1 MHVVRVPRCLML
13 VSLLSAISVLAAGW
27 SCDLDPSLPANITA
41 HAAEQPLCAG
51 FLNASAPPYS
61 ARGDGIHDDTIA
73 IQAALDDGYRNR
85 MAVILPAGKTFLI
98 SKQLRAVENGMP
110 IAHREYGY
118 QLIGAR
124 GAAPPTIRV
133 IDHATL
139 SDFPA
144 FYNTT
149 VDGKLYEVRAAIF
162 YALFDTPG
170 HNDSPSTYSMM
181 LRNVDID
188 LGNNP
193 QLSGVYMSGAQLC
206 SIEDVRIHGVAFTA
220 GVVGLPGSGGFSAN
234 IEVAGGAFA
243 VWEWEFRPN
252 PSITGLVALEQSVAG
267 ILLENS
273 RGPLVI
279 SGFVIR
285 SALGGAVGAIVQ
297 IQSWMARTE
306 CGGDASIAFEDGVI
320 QLVSNQSVAVINTD
334 ARDVSIN
341 SVWVQA
347 SSFTA
352 GIASD
357 SQAAKRIDRWAHTGG
372 THGCIA
378 IAEGKNASAAAS
390 SAFGV
395 PSLEGLARFPT
406 DTPPS
411 DETLRSMHSWTRA
424 DANAVAWSADKSIVI
439 DAWRDCGVTP
449 NWSDA
454 NDDDGAA
461 LTKCVAKAAGSGRPS
476 VVVFLPRGLYDI
488 LEPLVLPAGTNLIGA
503 GKHSTSLLMHAGE
516 AFAMKKGLA
525 NVLLLDG
532 NESSASS
539 VGRTTVVSD
548 LVLIQAQRSTLLEVR
563 SAKTWLRDVRTVPC
577 TYGKTP
583 NQPACVGG
591 DPATLPPGPSG
602 RVGGVLMTGAASGK
616 FYGFSLDHFDA
627 FLVPGDALMVVAN
640 SSSIRHGSRGK
651 GEIHIYQLSAEHL
664 STDYQVQV
672 WRSENVHLHAFKYE
686 SAGGTFRRG
695 LGGGLLSCHDSKHVS
710 IFGGSGNFGIMN
722 VTLSPVR
729 FLLE

>member
-1 MHVVRVPRCLML
+1 MPF
-13 VSLLSAISVLAAGW
+13 SLFTAISVLATGW
-27 SCDLDPSLPANITA
+27 SCTLDPSLPANLTV

-61 ARGDGIHDDTIA
+61 ACGDGITDDTAA
-73 IQAALDDGYRNR
+73 IQAALDDGYRHR

-124 GAAPPTIRV
+124 GSSPPTIKV

-149 VDGKLYEVRAAIF
+149 VGGKLYEVRAAIF
-162 YALFDTPG
+162 YALFDTKFPG
-170 HNDSPSTYSMM
+170 HSDDSPSTYSMM

-206 SIEDVRIHGVAFTA
+206 SLEDVRIHGVAFTA

-234 IEVAGGAFA
+234 IEVTGGAFA

-252 PSITGLVALEQSVAG
+252 PSISGLVALEQSVAG

-273 RGPLVI
+273 RGPLVV

-285 SALGGAVGAIVQ
+285 SALGGAAGVIVQ

-306 CGGDASIAFEDGVI
+306 CGGDASIALEDGLI
-320 QLVSNQSVAVINTD
+320 QLTNESVAVRNTD
-334 ARDVSIN
+334 TRDVSIN

-347 SSFTA
+347 NFFTA
-352 GIASD
+352 GVASD
-357 SQAAKRIDRWAHTGG
+357 SQAVKRINRWAHTGG

-378 IAEGKNASAAAS
+378 IAAGKNASAAAR
-390 SAFGV
+390 SAFGT
-395 PSLEGLARFPT
+395 PSLQGLAQFPT
-406 DTPPS
+406 ATPPS

-439 DAWRDCGVTP
+439 DAWRDCGATP

-454 NDDDGAA
+454 SDDDGAA
-461 LTKCVAKAAGSGRPS
+461 LAKCFAKAAGAGRPS
-476 VVVFLPRGLYDI
+476 VVFLPRGLYDI
-488 LEPLVLPAGTNLIGA
+488 LEPLALPAGTKLIGA
-503 GKHSTSLLMHAGE
+503 GKHCASLLMHVSE
-516 AFAMKKGLA
+516 AFAMKEGLP

-563 SAKTWLRDVRTVPC
+563 SAKTWLRDVRTAAC
-577 TYGKTP
+577 TYSKTP

-591 DPATLPPGPSG
+591 GPSHAASWTE
-602 RVGGVLMTGAASGK
+602 RPCRGGVDDGCCVWKILRLQSR
-616 FYGFSLDHFDA
+616 SL
-627 FLVPGDALMVVAN
+627 
-640 SSSIRHGSRGK
+640 
-651 GEIHIYQLSAEHL
+651 
-664 STDYQVQV
+664 
-672 WRSENVHLHAFKYE
+672 
-686 SAGGTFRRG
+686 
-695 LGGGLLSCHDSKHVS
+695 
-710 IFGGSGNFGIMN
+710 
-722 VTLSPVR
+722 
-729 FLLE
+729 

>member
-1 MHVVRVPRCLML
+1 MPF
-13 VSLLSAISVLAAGW
+13 SLFTAISVLATGW
-27 SCDLDPSLPANITA
+27 SCTLDPLLPANLTV

-61 ARGDGIHDDTIA
+61 ACGDGITDDTAA
-73 IQAALDDGYRNR
+73 IQAALDDGYRHR

-124 GAAPPTIRV
+124 GSSPPTIKV

-149 VDGKLYEVRAAIF
+149 VGGKLYEVRAAIF
-162 YALFDTPG
+162 YALFDTKFPG
-170 HNDSPSTYSMM
+170 HSDDSPSTYSMM

-206 SIEDVRIHGVAFTA
+206 SLEDVRIHGVAFTA

-234 IEVAGGAFA
+234 IEVTGGMFA

-252 PSITGLVALEQSVAG
+252 PSISGLVALEQSVAG

-273 RGPLVI
+273 RGPLVV

-285 SALGGAVGAIVQ
+285 SALGGAAGVIVQ

-306 CGGDASIAFEDGVI
+306 CGGDASIALEDGLI
-320 QLVSNQSVAVINTD
+320 QLTNESVAVRNTD
-334 ARDVSIN
+334 TRDVSIN

-347 SSFTA
+347 NFFTA
-352 GIASD
+352 GVASD
-357 SQAAKRIDRWAHTGG
+357 SQAVKRINRWAHTGG

-378 IAEGKNASAAAS
+378 IAAGKNASAAAR
-390 SAFGV
+390 SAFGT
-395 PSLEGLARFPT
+395 PSLQGLAQFPT
-406 DTPPS
+406 ATPPS

-439 DAWRDCGVTP
+439 DAWRDCGATP

-454 NDDDGAA
+454 SDDDGAA
-461 LTKCVAKAAGSGRPS
+461 LAKCFAKAAGAGRPS
-476 VVVFLPRGLYDI
+476 VVFLPRGLYDI
-488 LEPLVLPAGTNLIGA
+488 LEPLALPAGTKLIGA
-503 GKHSTSLLMHAGE
+503 GKHCASLLMHVSE
-516 AFAMKKGLA
+516 AFAMKEGLP

-563 SAKTWLRDVRTVPC
+563 SAKTWLRDVRTAAC
-577 TYGKTP
+577 TYSKTP

-602 RVGGVLMTGAASGK
+602 RVGGVLMTGAASGR
-616 FYGFSLDHFDA
+616 FYGFSLDHFDT
-627 FLVPGDALMVVAN
+627 FLVPGDALVVVAN
-640 SSSIRHGSRGK
+640 SSRGK

-695 LGGGLLSCHDSKHVS
+695 LGGGLFSCHDSKQVS